1 MTVSRSLISSGG
13 LPPEFA
19 AGGSASFSDF
29 LEARPRPAPL
39 TAGGASSGETPHA
52 TTIVA
57 LATAGG
63 VVMAGDRRATAGSMI
78 AHRAMEKVFPADT
91 TTAVGIAGT
100 AGLALEMVRLY
111 QVELEHYE
119 KIEGSTLS
127 LEGKANRLA
136 TMVRGNLGSALQ
148 GLAAVPLLAGYDER
162 AGVGR
167 IYSYDVTGGRYL
179 EDGHHAIGSGS
190 VFARGSLKKRWRA
203 GLGDAEA
210 VEVAIEALVDAAD
223 DDSATGGPDTLRRLW
238 PVVAV
243 VDAGGYRRV
252 GDADLS
258 AATEAVTARRRAAL
272 DADDAVEAARTSGRG
287 ERS

>member
-1 MTVSRSLISSGG
+1 MTAERPLALTGG
-13 LPPEFA
+13 LPQAFA
-19 AGGSASFSDF
+19 ATGSASFTEF
-29 LEARPRPAPL
+29 LAAHGDRPAPL
-39 TAGGASSGETPHA
+39 ASGQDLGAPHA

-57 LATAGG
+57 LTTEGG

-78 AHRAMEKVFPADT
+78 AHRAMEKVFAADA

-100 AGLALEMVRLY
+100 AGLAMELVRLY

-119 KIEGSTLS
+119 KIEGAPLS

-136 TMVRGNLGSALQ
+136 AMVRGNLGAALQ

-162 AGVGR
+162 SGQGR
-167 IYSYDVTGGRYL
+167 IYSYDVTGGRYR
-179 EDGHHAIGSGS
+179 EDGYHAIGSGS

-203 GLGDAEA
+203 ALGDAEA
-210 VEVAIEALVDAAD
+210 VEVAVEALVDAAD

-252 GDADLS
+252 GDDDLA
-258 AATEAVTARRRAAL
+258 AATAAVTRRRRAAL
-272 DADDAVEAARTSGRG
+272 DADDAAAAARAPRG
-287 ERS
+287 EERA

>member
-1 MTVSRSLISSGG
+1 MTADRSLLSSGG
-13 LPPEFA
+13 LPPVFA
-19 AGGSASFSDF
+19 ATGSASFSEF
-29 LEARPRPAPL
+29 LDSHGGP
-39 TAGGASSGETPHA
+39 GGAPSPGSLAAPAPHA

-57 LATAGG
+57 RATADG

-78 AHRAMEKVFPADT
+78 AHRAMEKVFPADA

-100 AGLALEMVRLY
+100 AGLAMELVRLY

-127 LEGKANRLA
+127 LEGKANRLGS
-136 TMVRGNLGSALQ
+136 MVRGNLGAAMQ

-162 AGVGR
+162 SGLGR

-179 EDGHHAIGSGS
+179 EDGFHAIGSGS

-210 VEVAIEALVDAAD
+210 VEVAVEALVDAAD

-243 VDAGGYRRV
+243 IDAGGYRRV
-252 GDADLS
+252 GEDDLS
-258 AATEAVTARRRAAL
+258 AATAAVTARRRAAL
-272 DADDAVEAARTSGRG
+272 DADDAALAARAGS
-287 ERS
+287 RSQHP